1 MQILLVDDDTAASSV
16 LAEILESSGYHVRT
30 ARNGIE
36 ALDIINA
43 EHVDAVISDLMMG
56 GMDGFTLCRTLKND
70 GVHNDLPVIFL
81 TAHYTDESDEEF
93 ALSVGASKLLRK
105 PADQQ
110 AILDALREVLHIP
123 LDFQTNN
130 GMKIQLSENE
140 YLREYNA
147 VLVHNLE
154 KKVSE
159 LQKLHRELVE
169 EHFKTEQERRKY
181 VQLFKYANDGI
192 LLFRNSDGII
202 VEVNPK
208 ALEILGFNEDELVGR
223 GLAEL
228 KPFGELVLSKIEGKV
243 SFELESTYQKGK
255 HEIYLDLSCSSVGA
269 DASMSLI
276 ILHDTTRR
284 KEILDR
290 FMLSDKMRAL
300 GNLSFG
306 LAHEIRNPLSA
317 ISMNLELLNRSFPQ
331 GSPDARLVTS
341 ALDGVKMIEK
351 VLSETLDFAR
361 PGDPRKAKVKLSY
374 LVYEVKNL
382 LKTSLQ
388 KSGIRSSISFH
399 GSNDVVNVDRT
410 QVVHALLNIT
420 QNAIE
425 AMPSG
430 GVLTFSLVSRVEL
443 NEISLTITDTGIG
456 MSQEIL
462 NHCMEPLFSVKPNA
476 IGMGLSIA
484 QRLLEQND
492 ATITIRSKENEGTT
506 VIVHFR
512 LLNENGIE

>member
-1 MQILLVDDDTAASSV
+1 MQILLVDDDTAASSI
-16 LAEILESSGYHVRT
+16 LAEILESSGYYVKT

-36 ALDIINA
+36 ALDIIST
-43 EHVDAVISDLMMG
+43 EHFDAVISDLMMG

-81 TAHYTDESDEEF
+81 TAHYTDELDEEF
-93 ALSVGASKLLRK
+93 AISVGASKLLRK
-105 PADQQ
+105 PADKQV
-110 AILDALREVLHIP
+110 ILDALREVLHLP
-123 LDFQTNN
+123 ADSHSDN
-130 GMKIQLSENE
+130 GTKTQLTENE

-147 VLVHNLE
+147 VLMHNLE
-154 KKVSE
+154 KKVLE

-181 VQLFKYANDGI
+181 AQLFKYANDGI
-192 LLFRNSDGII
+192 ILFRNSDGVIL
-202 VEVNPK
+202 ESNPR
-208 ALEILGFNEDELVGR
+208 ALEILGFSENELVGSR
-223 GLAEL
+223 LSDL
-228 KPFGELVLSKIEGKV
+228 KPFGEAILFRIEGKAP
-243 SFELESTYQKGK
+243 FEFESTYQKGN
-255 HEIYLDLSCSSVGA
+255 HEVYLDLSCSSIGVDG
-269 DASMSLI
+269 SVSLV

-317 ISMNLELLNRSFPQ
+317 ISMNLELLSRSYPQ
-331 GSPDARLVTS
+331 GSPDARLVSS

-361 PGDPRKAKVKLSY
+361 PGDSHKSKVKLSY

-382 LKTSLQ
+382 LKTTLQ
-388 KSGIRSSISFH
+388 KNRIRSSIFFH
-399 GSNDVVNVDRT
+399 GSDDMVNVDRT
-410 QVVHALLNIT
+410 QVVHALLNIS

-425 AMPSG
+425 AMPNG
-430 GVLTFSLVSRVEL
+430 GELSFSLICKREL
-443 NEISLTITDTGIG
+443 NEITLIIKDTGIG
-456 MSQEIL
+456 MSQDVL
-462 NHCMEPLFSVKPNA
+462 GHCMEPLFSVKANA

-492 ATITIRSKENEGTT
+492 ATITIKSKENEGTA
-506 VIVHFR
+506 VSIHFR
-512 LLNENGIE
+512 ALHESDKL

>member
-1 MQILLVDDDTAASSV
+1 MQILLVDDDTAACSL
-16 LAEILESSGYHVRT
+16 LAEILESSGYHVKT

-36 ALDIINA
+36 ALDIVNA

-56 GMDGFTLCRTLKND
+56 GMDGFTLCRTLKAD
-70 GVHNDLPVIFL
+70 GVHSDLPVIFL

-93 ALSVGASKLLRK
+93 AISVGASMLLRK
-105 PADQQ
+105 PADPQV
-110 AILDALREVLHIP
+110 ILDALREVLHIP
-123 LDFQTNN
+123 NDPRSEE
-130 GMKIQLSENE
+130 GMKVRLTENE

-181 VQLFKYANDGI
+181 AQLFKYANDGI
-192 LLFRNSDGII
+192 LLFRNSDGVIL
-202 VEVNPK
+202 ESNPK
-208 ALEILGFNEDELVGR
+208 ALEILGFREHELVGSR
-223 GLAEL
+223 LTDL
-228 KPFGELVLSKIEGKV
+228 KPFGEVVFAKV
-243 SFELESTYQKGK
+243 GEKVPFEFESTYHRGSY
-255 HEIYLDLSCSSVGA
+255 EVYLDLSCSSIGVDGPV
-269 DASMSLI
+269 SLI

-317 ISMNLELLNRSFPQ
+317 ISMNLELLNRNFPQ
-331 GSPDARLVTS
+331 GSPDARLVSS

-382 LKTSLQ
+382 LKTALQ
-388 KSGIRSSISFH
+388 KNRIRANISFH
-399 GSNDVVNVDRT
+399 GSDDMVNVDRT

-425 AMPSG
+425 AMPNG
-430 GVLTFSLVSRVEL
+430 GELSFSLVTRREL
-443 NEISLTITDTGIG
+443 NEITLIITDTGSG

-462 NHCMEPLFSVKPNA
+462 SHCMEPLFTVKSNA

-492 ATITIRSKENEGTT
+492 ATITIRSKENEGTA
-506 VIVHFR
+506 VSVHFR
-512 LLNENGIE
+512 LVNENEK